1 MRVLVLHPD
10 FTDPG
15 GVAAYYRKLRGKFA
29 TPVEHLFIGKRPG
42 ERRGLAT
49 CRRMLT
55 DLRVFWHKI
64 SGPTCRIVHI
74 NPSLDPKSL
83 IRDGIWLI
91 LAKLHRKKVVVFF
104 RGWQTNC
111 AQAIHRHWQWLFRIV
126 FGCADAMIVLSREH
140 ERTLQT
146 WGVAAPLFN
155 EFTIIDDDAL
165 VDFNMDAALRER
177 LLSKTRRILF
187 ISRLTADK
195 GVYEVIDAVHRLS
208 RKIDNLELI
217 IAGDG
222 PALDGAMRVA
232 AEKKMTNVR
241 FAGYVT
247 GERKRHIFEQAH
259 LLCFPTHHCEGMPN
273 SIAESMGF
281 GLPVVT
287 RSVGGI
293 NDFFI
298 NRVHGL
304 TTRLNQPQVFAD
316 MIEALLDDHR
326 IYRRIACHNYRFA
339 QSHFK
344 ASNAARRL
352 DRIYKRIESNSKLY
366 IRRYDHEYRN

>member
-1 MRVLVLHPD
+1 MCVLVLHPD
-10 FTDPG
+10 FADPG

-42 ERRGLAT
+42 ERRGLASL
-49 CRRMLT
+49 RRMLA
-55 DLRVFWHKI
+55 DLTVFWRKL
-64 SGPTCRIVHI
+64 SGPTFRIVHI

-83 IRDGIWLI
+83 IRDGTWLI
-91 LAKLHRKKVVVFF
+91 LAKLRRKKVVVFF

-111 AQAIHRHWQWLFRIV
+111 ARAIHRHWKWPFRIV
-126 FGCADAMIVLSREH
+126 FGCADAVIVLSREH
-140 ERTLQT
+140 GSTLQA
-146 WGVAAPLFN
+146 WGIDAPLFH
-155 EFTIIDDDAL
+155 EFTIIDDEAL
-165 VDFNMDAALRER
+165 VDFNLDAALRER
-177 LLSKTRRILF
+177 LSSKTRRILF

-208 RKIDNLELI
+208 RKLRNLELV

-222 PALDGAMRVA
+222 PALDGAMQVA
-232 AEKKMTNVR
+232 AERQMTNVR

-247 GERKRHIFEQAH
+247 GERKRRIFEKAH
-259 LLCFPTHHCEGMPN
+259 LLCFPTQHGEGMPN
-273 SIAESMGF
+273 SIAESMGY

-293 NDFFI
+293 NDFFV

-326 IYRRIACHNYRFA
+326 IYRRIAGHNYRFA
-339 QSHFK
+339 QSRFK

-352 DRIYKRIESNSKLY
+352 DRIYHRIESNSKHS
-366 IRRYDHEYRN
+366 IRRYDHENRN